1 MSSDQFW
8 WTRECHQ
15 CLYIVAQVSHPHGWN
30 NLQLSNRSL
39 KNTANDLH
47 PVQWKLIKYCG
58 PDLRWRANLPRRHL
72 STRLL
77 PVTWNRGY
85 GSNSPLL
92 MHGDQIPQPLRN
104 PWKTLIIKSLPLEL
118 AKVSNARE
126 IEASVPSCYVHG
138 AATTHRPWDEGMGFT
153 LDEVFF
159 GPRGPWF
166 AWTCSVK

>member
-1 MSSDQFW
+1 MSSDQFR

-58 PDLRWRANLPRRHL
+58 PDPRWRANLPRRHR

-77 PVTWNRGY
+77 HVTWNRGY
-85 GSNSPLL
+85 GSNFQLL
-92 MHGDQIPQPLRN
+92 KHGDQILQPLHN
-104 PWKTLIIKSLPLEL
+104 PWKTLSKSNPFLWNWQRCQMPGKL
-118 AKVSNARE
+118 
-126 IEASVPSCYVHG
+126 EASVPSCYVHD
-138 AATTHRPWDEGMGFT
+138 AMGFT
-153 LDEVFF
+153 LDKVFF
-159 GPRGPWF
+159 RPRGPWF